1 MALMSLF
8 WSNITFYLQYV
19 PTYPDRKIL
28 VDEDAHASSKKSMLR
43 GISVNVFA
51 PDPIDFI

>member
-8 WSNITFYLQYV
+8 WSNNTFYLQHV

-28 VDEDAHASSKKSMLR
+28 IDEDAQASSKKSMLR
-43 GISVNVFA
+43 GISINVFA